1 MQGLSKACVGLY
13 LVNSSRACLRDK
25 CLSAGVVPRGR
36 VFPFAI
42 RLTSDVLADD
52 GAAAMTAVSSATLAF
67 ANAGIPLSTPVAGA
81 HQILSSMFG
90 VSFGKR

>member
-1 MQGLSKACVGLY
+1 MQVLLSCMIFWSMSEGEAL
-13 LVNSSRACLRDK
+13 N
-25 CLSAGVVPRGR
+25 AGVVPRGR

-67 ANAGIPLSTPVAGA
+67 SNAGIPLSTPVAGV
-81 HQILSSMFG
+81 HQVLSPIFG
-90 VSFGKR
+90 ISFGRHLG